1 VLSAGRWAN
10 WNGPTVSQSIVPER
24 SLAMGT
30 EPAIARIGRTAD
42 LDTLN
47 PIMVTELNDA
57 GIVTQ
62 LFDHLLE
69 VDGEFNYVAREIV
82 NNWSIGPDGDIVDF
96 HLRPGVR
103 FHDGTELTANDVAFT
118 FQAVL
123 DPANRSPLRS
133 QLIFAGQELGFEA
146 IDKYRLRF
154 WLPGASA
161 SCLESIAR
169 MPLLPKRLYDG
180 EPMPGHQLS
189 NSPVG
194 GGAFRF
200 GEWKRDKYLSIQAF
214 NGYYPRPP
222 NLDRVD
228 FVVFDSIDAAIKA
241 LLAGDIDYVPDAGAE
256 IARSLPRHRGT
267 AVRWSQAP
275 TVTYLAFNLDVPP
288 VRDQRV
294 RSAIAHAID
303 RQGLVHAVMAGGA
316 VVADTV
322 VPPNTF
328 WRNEDLIAHDYNI
341 ARACAL
347 LDAAG
352 WRVADSSGRR
362 RNAARVPMEMPI
374 VTSAGDRCQE
384 HAAEFI
390 AADLR
395 RIGIDSHVCTFDPDT
410 LMNRY
415 IGTRDYTAAV
425 MTVRPGSDPSF
436 LNAFYHSSMV
446 APAGPN
452 RCAYRNPRVD
462 QLLEDSLSLTRDR
475 SHRKALL
482 DEVQRIVA
490 VDLPHVTLYNPRF
503 ASVCG
508 SRIQVPADAPFHGDD
523 LATLRR
529 WRLAR

>member
-1 VLSAGRWAN
+1 
-10 WNGPTVSQSIVPER
+10 
-24 SLAMGT
+24 MGA
-30 EPAIARIGRTAD
+30 EPAIARIGLTAD
-42 LDTLN
+42 LSTLN
-47 PIMVTELNDA
+47 PIMVTELNSA
-57 GIVTQ
+57 VVVTQ
-62 LFDHLLE
+62 LYDHLLE
-69 VDGEFNYVAREIV
+69 LDGEFNYVAREIV
-82 NNWSIGPDGDIVDF
+82 NDWSIGPDGDIVDF
-96 HLRPGVR
+96 ELRPGTP
-103 FHDGTELTANDVAFT
+103 FHDGTELTAGDVAFT
-118 FQAVL
+118 FQAAL
-123 DPANRSPLRS
+123 DPVNRSPLRS
-133 QLIFAGQELGFEA
+133 QLIFAGQEVGFEA

-161 SCLESIAR
+161 SCLASMAR
-169 MPLLPKRLYDG
+169 MPLLPKHLYDG
-180 EPMPGHQLS
+180 EPMPGHQMN
-189 NSPVG
+189 NSPIG

-200 GEWKRDKYLSIQAF
+200 GEWKPDKYLSIQAF
-214 NGYYPRPP
+214 EEYYPRPP

-228 FVVFDSIDAAIKA
+228 FVVFDSIDAAIRA

-256 IARSLPRHRGT
+256 IARSLDRHRGT
-267 AVRWSQAP
+267 TVRWSETA

-303 RQGLVHAVMAGGA
+303 RQGLVHEVMAGGA

-328 WRNEDLIAHDYNI
+328 WRNEDLIAYEYNV

-352 WRVADSSGRR
+352 WRVADSSGMRC
-362 RNAARVPMEMPI
+362 NTARVRLEMPI
-374 VTSAGDRCQE
+374 VTSAGDRAKE

-395 RIGIDSHVCTFDPDT
+395 RIGIDSSVHTFDQDI
-410 LMNRY
+410 LLNRY
-415 IGTRDYTAAV
+415 IDPRDYTAAV
-425 MTVRPGSDPSF
+425 MTLHPGSDPSF
-436 LNAFYHSSMV
+436 LNAFYHSSML
-446 APAGPN
+446 APGGPN

-490 VDLPHVTLYNPRF
+490 SDLPHVTLYNPRLI
-503 ASVCG
+503 SVCG
-508 SRIQVPADAPFHGDD
+508 RRIQLPSDALSHGDD
-523 LATLRR
+523 LAALRR